1 MAEWWS
7 IEISGGDF
15 AVSAWIRARGEDVIR
30 TALEHGA
37 HDWDWV
43 SRPWG
48 VVLEFSFGDSLAP
61 DGGWASFIDNP
72 LVKAALDAVPDP
84 INGLL
89 LYPGRGGSSPA
100 LVPRRPKPAPVAAA
114 AALPEPEVSA
124 QYALVTAESSFPS
137 TETEIGTGGQEAG

>member
-1 MAEWWS
+1 VAEWWS
-7 IEISGGDF
+7 IEMSGGDF
-15 AVSAWIRARGEDVIR
+15 AVSAWIRAHGEDVIR

-37 HDWDWV
+37 HEWDWV

-114 AALPEPEVSA
+114 AALPEPEASTE
-124 QYALVTAESSFPS
+124 YALVAAESSFA
-137 TETEIGTGGQEAG
+137 TIKAETGTANEARS

>member
-15 AVSAWIRARGEDVIR
+15 AVSTWIRARGEEVIR

-43 SRPWG
+43 SRTWG

-61 DGGWASFIDNP
+61 AGGWASFIDNP

-100 LVPRRPKPAPVAAA
+100 LVPRRPKPAPSAAA
-114 AALPEPEVSA
+114 AALPEPENLAVHGELVSA
-124 QYALVTAESSFPS
+124 VSIGSSRAAS
-137 TETEIGTGGQEAG
+137 TGSVL